1 MKTNLLIKAIPSDA
15 NDILTRIKL
24 GRTLYG
30 QQGVHA
36 GVLDDP
42 WCSLCKEEDDLEIE
56 DSLAHSNY
64 SCPHVFRIIRDMSK
78 YFLVTI
84 PTSKDFILGVTKS
97 NIDHTL
103 DKQYGCLISSLL
115 YNLTVHL
122 ITKRRRA
129 CQPLVGSQI
138 IKDIISNLQSF
149 TAYCP
154 THRISG
160 MLKLPSISHFLVYNE
175 DHLLLE

>member
-1 MKTNLLIKAIPSDA
+1 MKTNLLIKAIPSDT

-36 GVLDDP
+36 GVLEDP
-42 WCSLCKEEDDLEIE
+42 WSLLCKEEDDLEIE

-78 YFLVTI
+78 YFLVTT
-84 PTSKDFILGVTKS
+84 PTIKDYILGVTKS

-115 YNLTVHL
+115 YNLSVQL

-129 CQPLVGSQI
+129 SQPLVGSQI
-138 IKDIISNLQSF
+138 IKDIISKLQSF

-154 THRISG
+154 THRLTGI
-160 MLKLPSISHFLVYNE
+160 LKQPSISHFLVYNE
-175 DHLLLE
+175 DLLLLE

>member
-1 MKTNLLIKAIPSDA
+1 MKTNLLIKAVPSDI
-15 NDILTRIKL
+15 NDILTRIKM

-42 WCSLCKEEDDLEIE
+42 WCTTCKQEDDLEIE
-56 DSLAHSNY
+56 DSLVHSNY
-64 SCPHVFRIIRDMSK
+64 SCPHVFNIIEGISK
-78 YFLVTI
+78 YFLETI
-84 PTSKDFILGVTKS
+84 PTCKDFILGVFQS
-97 NIDHTL
+97 NIDRNL
-103 DKQYGCLISSLL
+103 DKQYGCLISSLI

-129 CQPLVGSQI
+129 CKPLVGSQI

-149 TAYCP
+149 TDNCP
-154 THRISG
+154 THKVSG
-160 MLKLPSISHFLVYNE
+160 MLLQPSISHFLKYNE
-175 DHLLLE
+175 TRLLE